1 MIKKTIKQTTSSK
14 IKKQENKFNAKDYPD
29 LQQLTKKWSMLI
41 IKDIFFGNHRFS
53 DFLDKNPN
61 LSSKVLSEQLRN
73 LEETGFIEKKIISV
87 TPLKVEYIL
96 TQKGRDLNKL
106 LYELMVFAKKHS
118 CHLKKYDSITD
129 SEFRKIFGIT

>member
-1 MIKKTIKQTTSSK
+1 MTKKITKPTSSE
-14 IKKQENKFNAKDYPD
+14 IKKQKNKFDAKDYPD

-53 DFLDKNPN
+53 DFLDKNPD
-61 LSSKVLSEQLRN
+61 LSSKVLSEQLRS
-73 LEETGFIEKKIISV
+73 LEKTGFIEKKIITV

-96 TQKGRDLNKL
+96 TQKGRDLNRL
-106 LYELMVFAKKHS
+106 LYELMIFAKKHS
-118 CHLKKYDSITD
+118 CHLKKYDSVTD